1 MVPFPIIPEK
11 TKNKLIFSTLSATLL
26 LILWALSFRV
36 AGGSSDKP
44 LLTISF
50 YDVGQ
55 GDAILVTKGETQIV
69 VDGGPNDNILSYL
82 GQDLPPWDRKIE
94 LMVLTHPHADHL
106 TGLLSVLEHYQVERI
121 LFYPVVY
128 ETRGYQKFLKAIED
142 EGAVIL
148 RGESGVAVEL
158 SGVTLKILWPREGF
172 SDTENVNNSSVV
184 LAVSYSEF
192 DALLLGDAEKEAQI
206 RFLSITPEVEVLK
219 IAHQGSR
226 DGTYEP
232 LLRQASPELAVISV
246 GKNSYGHPHACVL
259 SLLKQLGIAVAR
271 TDLSGTIKVMS
282 DGAKFWYDT
291 AR

>member
-128 ETRGYQKFLKAIED
+128 
-142 EGAVIL
+142 
-148 RGESGVAVEL
+148 
-158 SGVTLKILWPREGF
+158 
-172 SDTENVNNSSVV
+172 
-184 LAVSYSEF
+184 
-192 DALLLGDAEKEAQI
+192 
-206 RFLSITPEVEVLK
+206 
-219 IAHQGSR
+219 
-226 DGTYEP
+226 
-232 LLRQASPELAVISV
+232 
-246 GKNSYGHPHACVL
+246 
-259 SLLKQLGIAVAR
+259 
-271 TDLSGTIKVMS
+271 
-282 DGAKFWYDT
+282 
-291 AR
+291 